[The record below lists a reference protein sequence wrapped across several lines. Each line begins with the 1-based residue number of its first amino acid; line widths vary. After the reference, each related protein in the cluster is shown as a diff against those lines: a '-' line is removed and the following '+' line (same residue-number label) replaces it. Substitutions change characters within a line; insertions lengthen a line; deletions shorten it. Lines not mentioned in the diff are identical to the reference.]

1 MFVVWGNNLSRKGDI
16 EQKAEA
22 LLIPLLEGKY
32 EFVDLEYV
40 KEAGTWYLRAYCDKE
55 GGITIDDCELI
66 SRAFEKKLDEADFI
80 SDAYILEVSS
90 PGLGR
95 PLKKERDYKRALGQ
109 RVEVHT
115 YKIIDHEKSF
125 TGVLKSYDD
134 DTVTLELDDDGGE
147 KVFNRADISL
157 IRMAFDW

>member
-1 MFVVWGNNLSRKGDI
+1 
-16 EQKAEA
+16 
-22 LLIPLLEGKY
+22 
-32 EFVDLEYV
+32 
-40 KEAGTWYLRAYCDKE
+40 
-55 GGITIDDCELI
+55 
-66 SRAFEKKLDEADFI
+66 
-80 SDAYILEVSS
+80 VSS

>member
-1 MFVVWGNNLSRKGDI
+1 MSRTEEIEKRAEEILLSVIGDT
-16 EQKAEA
+16 
-22 LLIPLLEGKY
+22 Y

-66 SRAFEKKLDEADFI
+66 SRAFEEKLDEADFI
-80 SDAYILEVSS
+80 DDAYVLEVSS

-95 PLKKERDYKRALGQ
+95 PLKKERDFKRALGE
-109 RVEVHT
+109 RVEIHT

-125 TGVLKSYDD
+125 TGVLKDYTK
-134 DTVTLELDDDGGE
+134 DTVTLDLDDDGGE
-147 KVFNRADISL
+147 KTFDRADISL